1 MIFSP
6 PPSPGTVAV
15 TSGVVGLLVLAT
27 VWIELLCRLR
37 PGAETENLRQRVR
50 SWWII
55 CVVFF
60 GAILAGGRTGVVL
73 FAFLSYLAFKEYVS
87 LIPFRRVD
95 RRALFWAYLAIPIQ
109 YAFVWI
115 GWYGMFM
122 IFIPVFMFLIV
133 PMRLVSLQETRG
145 FLATVGM
152 IHWGLMITVFCLG
165 HTAWL
170 FVQPLAGTPPGGS
183 GGVVLF
189 LVGLTE
195 INDIAQYVWGKSLGK
210 TKVIPGVSPNKTW
223 AGLWGGVATTAV
235 LAGALAPY
243 LTPMSVSTAIP
254 VGAAIGLFGFVGDVT
269 VSALKRDL
277 GIKDSGG
284 LLPGHGGILDRI
296 DSLMF
301 TAPLFLHF
309 LRYHYA

>member
-1 MIFSP
+1 MNVFS
-6 PPSPGTVAV
+6 STMPGTL
-15 TSGVVGLLVLAT
+15 VVSAMIAALLFFAT
-27 VWIELLCRLR
+27 LWIEILQRLR
-37 PGAETENLRQRVR
+37 PGPETATLAKRIR
-50 SWWII
+50 SWWVI
-55 CVVFF
+55 CILFL
-60 GAILAGGRTGVVL
+60 GAILAGGRAGVLL
-73 FAFLSYLAFKEYVS
+73 FAFISYLAFKEFVS

-95 RRALFWAYLAIPIQ
+95 HRALFWAYLAIPIQ
-109 YAFVWI
+109 YAFIWI
-115 GWYGMFM
+115 EWYGMFM

-165 HTAWL
+165 HAAWL
-170 FVQPLAGTPPGGS
+170 FVMPLTGIPPGGT

-195 INDIAQYVWGKSLGK
+195 INDISQYLWGKSLGHAK
-210 TKVIPGVSPNKTW
+210 IMPGVSPNKTW
-223 AGLWGGVATTAV
+223 AGLWGGVVTTAV
-235 LAGALAPY
+235 LAGVLAPL
-243 LTPMSVSTAIP
+243 LTPFSAAVAIP
-254 VGAAIGLFGFVGDVT
+254 IGAAIALIGFLGDVT
-269 VSALKRDL
+269 VSAFKRDL

-309 LRYHYA
+309 LRYYYS